1 MLPSIARVSVR
12 IASTLFA
19 FAALMLVGFMTSPGG
34 FARDTAPFLQSASHD
49 SGTLADHAAQAQVD
63 QDDTHSHDAVT
74 PPIWHL
80 SPPPRAVVASLR
92 HRLGPAP
99 RLYGPDRPPPRAGS
113 DFRSGPLG
121 IL

>member
-1 MLPSIARVSVR
+1 MSPLLARVSIR

-19 FAALMLVGFMTSPGG
+19 FAALMLVGFVTSPGS
-34 FARDTAPFLQSASHD
+34 FALDTAPFLQSASHD
-49 SGTLADHAAQAQVD
+49 SEPLSDHAAQAQAD

-74 PPIWHL
+74 PPVWHL
-80 SPPPRAVVASLR
+80 SPPPRAVVASLH
-92 HRLGPAP
+92 HRLGAAP